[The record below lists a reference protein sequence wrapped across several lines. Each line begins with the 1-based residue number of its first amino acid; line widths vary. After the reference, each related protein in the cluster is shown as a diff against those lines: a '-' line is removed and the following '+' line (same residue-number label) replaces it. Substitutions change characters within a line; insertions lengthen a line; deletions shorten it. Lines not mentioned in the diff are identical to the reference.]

1 MANSGPSTNKSQF
14 FITFKACTH
23 LDKKHSVFGRVVGGM
38 DVLDKI
44 ENVTTDAEDR
54 PYDDVKILRA
64 EVFTN
69 PFQEYD
75 DAKAQGKDV
84 IQLAKEKLANEAS
97 SKVKGAVVKVGND
110 WIAYD
115 DLGEV
120 DVAKI
125 PTSECSKDEN
135 VGKYLKVA
143 TAATSS
149 SFTTSKTSTT
159 NKRAREDD
167 ESAPVVPSAI
177 EGKKS
182 KQTKTSAGGFG
193 NFAGW

>member
-1 MANSGPSTNKSQF
+1 MANSGPGTNKSQF

-23 LDKKHSVFGRVVGGM
+23 LDKKHAVFGRVVGGL

-44 ENVTTDAEDR
+44 EHVPTGDDDR
-54 PYDDVKILRA
+54 PYEDVKILRA
-64 EVFTN
+64 EVFAN

-75 DAKAQGKDV
+75 DAQAQGKDV
-84 IQLAKEKLANEAS
+84 LQLAKEKLANEAN
-97 SKVKGAVVKVGND
+97 SKVKGTVVKVGDD

-120 DVAKI
+120 DVATI
-125 PTSECSKDEN
+125 PTSVCSKDDN
-135 VGKYLKVA
+135 VGKYLQG
-143 TAATSS
+143 SS
-149 SFTTSKTSTT
+149 SGASRSVK
-159 NKRAREDD
+159 KRPLEDAN
-167 ESAPVVPSAI
+167 APIVPSAI

-182 KQTKTSAGGFG
+182 KQQTKTAKGGFG

>member
-1 MANSGPSTNKSQF
+1 MANSGPGTNKSQF

-44 ENVTTDAEDR
+44 ENVSTDAEDR

-64 EVFTN
+64 EVFVN

-97 SKVKGAVVKVGND
+97 SKAKGTVVKVGND

-135 VGKYLKVA
+135 VGKYLRA
-143 TAATSS
+143 AAATSLS
-149 SFTTSKTSTT
+149 STANKSSSST
-159 NKRAREDD
+159 KRAREDD
-167 ESAPVVPSAI
+167 ESAPIIPSVI

-182 KQTKTSAGGFG
+182 KQTKTTAGGFG

>member
-1 MANSGPSTNKSQF
+1 MANSGPGSNKSQF

-44 ENVTTDAEDR
+44 ERISTDAEDR
-54 PYDDVKILRA
+54 PYDNVKILKT

-84 IQLAKEKLANEAS
+84 LQLAKEKLANEAN
-97 SKVKGAVVKVGND
+97 SKVKGTVVKVGDD

-115 DLGEV
+115 DLGDV

-125 PTSECSKDEN
+125 PTNECSKDEN
-135 VGKYLKVA
+135 VGKYLKAAVS
-143 TAATSS
+143 TTPATSKAS
-149 SFTTSKTSTT
+149 SSI
-159 NKRAREDD
+159 KRAREDD
-167 ESAPVVPSAI
+167 ESAPVVPSVI
-177 EGKKS
+177 ESKKI
-182 KQTKTSAGGFG
+182 KQMKTSEFG